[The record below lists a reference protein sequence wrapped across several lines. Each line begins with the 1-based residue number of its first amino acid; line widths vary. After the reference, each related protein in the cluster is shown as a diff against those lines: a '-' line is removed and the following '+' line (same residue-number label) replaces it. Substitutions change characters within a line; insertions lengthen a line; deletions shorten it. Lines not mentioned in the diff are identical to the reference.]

1 MAVLAFGFASPWLL
15 WGVALAAVP
24 VLIHLLYR
32 RKYRET
38 RWAAM
43 QFLVVAAQKQS
54 RSFRI
59 DQWLLLLL
67 RTLIPIAAA
76 IALAGPMF
84 SAPTQLSTTVRTQRV
99 LIVDT
104 SLSLAATDAQGLR
117 FERQRAQAEAL
128 LQMTQPGD
136 LWQLVRMAGT
146 APMVLISEPAR
157 QTLPVSEEL
166 RNLTATAERA
176 DVLNALRAASA
187 LLAKET
193 EVEVRE
199 VHILTDSQR
208 TTWRP
213 PQPQQQEELRDV
225 LQQLGTKARVVW
237 HDAADAPVVNAAVT
251 TMTTSATVVFPQQPI
266 RITATLRVF
275 GSDVP
280 VKRALRWLVDDRV
293 SSAET
298 LELSPGEELQREFTV
313 TPTTAGMLRIEARLD
328 GDGLPEDDRRRLV
341 IPVTATLPV
350 LLVDGRPSPQP
361 FENAVD
367 LLRLALV
374 PPTAENDLAT
384 GGVEVSVIS
393 DGELLGTDL
402 SRFATVFLCDVPRFT
417 DRDAEVLRQYV
428 GQGGA
433 LFIGV
438 GPSVKPENYNAVLY
452 RDGRDL
458 LPARLG
464 DVIGDAEQRQQRFVF
479 DPLEFQHPILQPF
492 RGNPN
497 TGFELT
503 QTFAYLKAT
512 PAPER
517 SRIVLKYDTG
527 DPALI
532 EAPYRDGRVM
542 LATTSLDRRWSAWPL
557 WGHSFVPMMQETLRY
572 FTSLKAAERTL
583 TVGQTLTAR
592 VEPQRSDDRVTI
604 RRLGGEGDSVTL
616 RPQANG
622 TSVSWDGP
630 RRPGFYAVES
640 NGSSRPQWF
649 AVNVDPRESDLA
661 PLSPGELRD
670 ELLRGLDAEL
680 YTPESA
686 ATRESWGPGQD
697 TAAAWGARWVLAGV
711 LLLLIIEPF
720 FAWNR
725 TAGLLVLAGLLVVGA
740 AATWGGLAG
749 AITVTMVLVAIGFM
763 WIRRHPSTQTVIP

>member
-15 WGVALAAVP
+15 WGIALAAVP

-32 RKYRET
+32 RRYRET
-38 RWAAM
+38 KWAAM
-43 QFLVVAAQKQS
+43 QFLVAAAQKQS

-59 DQWLLLLL
+59 DQWLLLLV

-84 SAPTQLSTTVRTQRV
+84 SAPTQHSSAIRTQRV
-99 LIVDT
+99 LIVDA
-104 SLSLAATDAQGLR
+104 SLSLAVTEEQGPR
-117 FERQRAQAEAL
+117 FDRQRAQAEAL
-128 LQMTQPGD
+128 LQTSQPGD

-146 APMVLISEPAR
+146 SPTVLISEPAR

-166 RNLTATAERA
+166 RNLTVSAERA
-176 DVLNALRAASA
+176 DVLTALRSALA
-187 LLAKET
+187 LLAKDAD
-193 EVEVRE
+193 VEVRE
-199 VHILTDSQR
+199 VHIFTDSQR

-213 PQPQQQEELRDV
+213 PAPQQQVELHDT
-225 LQQLGTKARVVW
+225 LQQLGKKARVVW
-237 HDAADAPVVNAAVT
+237 HDAAEAPMVNAAVT
-251 TMTTSATVVFPQQPI
+251 TMTTSASVVFPQQPV
-266 RITATLRVF
+266 RVVATLRVF

-280 VKRALRWLVDDRV
+280 VKRNLRWLVDDRV

-298 LELSPGEELQREFTV
+298 LELTPGEELQREFTV
-313 TPTTAGMLRIEARLD
+313 TPSAAGMLRMEARLD
-328 GDGLPEDDRRRLV
+328 ADRLPEDDRRRLV

-367 LLRLALV
+367 LLRVALV
-374 PPTAENDLAT
+374 PRT
-384 GGVEVSVIS
+384 GEADVTVGGIEVSVIS

-402 SRFATVFLCDVPRFT
+402 SRYAVVFLCDVPRLT

-428 GQGGA
+428 GTGGA

-438 GPSVKPENYNAVLY
+438 GPSVKTENYNAVLY

-458 LPARLG
+458 LPARLE

-479 DPLEFQHPILQPF
+479 DPMEFQHPILQPF

-517 SRIVLKYDTG
+517 ARVALRFDTG

-532 EAPYRDGRVM
+532 EAPYRDGRVI
-542 LATTSLDRRWSAWPL
+542 LATTSLDRRWSAWAL

-572 FTSLKAAERTL
+572 FTSLRAAERTL
-583 TVGQTLTAR
+583 TVGQPLTAR
-592 VEPQRSDDRVTI
+592 LDGQRTEDRVTI
-604 RRLGGEGDSVTL
+604 RRLGGDGDSVIL
-616 RPQANG
+616 RPQEDGA
-622 TSVSWDGP
+622 SVSWDGP
-630 RRPGFYAVES
+630 RVPGFYAVEIS
-640 NGSSRPQWF
+640 NSRPQWY

-670 ELLRGLDAEL
+670 ELLRGLDIEL
-680 YTPESA
+680 ASTETVATPEA
-686 ATRESWGPGQD
+686 WGPGQE
-697 TAAAWGARWVLAGV
+697 TAAAWGARWVLAAV
-711 LLLLIIEPF
+711 LLLLIVEPF
-720 FAWNR
+720 LAWNR
-725 TAGLLVLAGLLVVGA
+725 TAGMSVLVGLLVIGS
-740 AATWGGLAG
+740 AATWGGIMSAMGVVIVLA
-749 AITVTMVLVAIGFM
+749 ALIFM
-763 WIRRHPSTQTVIP
+763 WFRRNTGSTTAVW

>member
-1 MAVLAFGFASPWLL
+1 MSSFGFASPWLL

-43 QFLVVAAQKQS
+43 QFLVTAAQKQS

-59 DQWLLLLL
+59 DQWLLLLV

-76 IALAGPMF
+76 IAIAGPMF
-84 SAPTQLSTTVRTQRV
+84 SAPTQHSVTDRVQRL
-99 LIVDT
+99 LIVDA
-104 SLSLAATDAQGLR
+104 SLSLAATDGLGSR
-117 FERQRAQAEAL
+117 FDRQRAQAEAL
-128 LQMTQPGD
+128 LQQAQPGD

-146 APMVLISEPAR
+146 SPTVLISEPAR

-166 RNLTATAERA
+166 RNMTATTERA
-176 DVLNALRAASA
+176 DVLGALRAATA
-187 LLAKET
+187 LLAKDAD
-193 EVEVRE
+193 VEIRE
-199 VHILTDSQR
+199 VHLFTDSQR
-208 TTWRP
+208 TAWRP
-213 PQPQQQEELRDV
+213 PQPQQQEELHDA
-225 LQQLGTKARVVW
+225 LQQLGKRARLVW
-237 HDAADAPVVNAAVT
+237 HDSSDALIANAAVT
-251 TMTTSATVVFPQQPI
+251 SLMTTSTVVFPQQSV
-266 RITATLRVF
+266 RITATMRVF
-275 GSDVP
+275 GSDEP
-280 VKRALRWLVDDRV
+280 VKRTLRWLVDDRV

-298 LELSPGEELQREFTV
+298 IELSPGEELQREFTA
-313 TPTTAGMLRIEARLD
+313 TPASAGMLRVEARLD
-328 GDGLPEDDRRRLV
+328 ADGLPDDDRRRIV

-367 LLRLALV
+367 LLRLALA
-374 PPTAENDLAT
+374 PPTAENDLSN
-384 GGVEVSVIS
+384 GGVDVSVIT

-402 SRFATVFLCDVPRFT
+402 SRYAVVFLCDVPRFT

-428 GQGGA
+428 GQGGG

-438 GPSVKPENYNAVLY
+438 GPNVKPENYNAVLY
-452 RDGRDL
+452 RDGSDL

-464 DVIGDAEQRQQRFVF
+464 DVIGDADQRQQRFVF
-479 DPLEFQHPILQPF
+479 DPLDFQHPILQPF

-503 QTFAYLKAT
+503 QTFAYQKAT

-517 SRIVLKYDTG
+517 SRVFVQFDTG

-532 EAPYRDGRVM
+532 EAPYREGRVI
-542 LATTSLDRRWSAWPL
+542 LTTTSLDRRWSAWPL

-572 FTSLKAAERTL
+572 FLSLKAAERTL

-592 VEPQRSDDRVTI
+592 VDAQRTDDRVTI
-604 RRLGGEGDSVTL
+604 RRLGGEGEAVTV
-616 RPQANG
+616 RPQENG

-630 RRPGFYAVES
+630 RRPGFYAVEAS
-640 NGSSRPQWF
+640 GTTRAQWY
-649 AVNVDPRESDLA
+649 AVNVDPRESDLT

-670 ELLRGLDAEL
+670 ELLRGLEAEL
-680 YTPESA
+680 ATPESPS
-686 ATRESWGPGQD
+686 TREAARPGRE
-697 TAAAWGARWVLAGV
+697 TAASLGARWILAGV
-711 LLLLIIEPF
+711 LLLLIMEPF
-720 FAWNR
+720 LAWNR
-725 TAGLLVLAGLLVVGA
+725 TAGIAVLFGVIVIGL
-740 AATWGGLAG
+740 AATWGVLPG
-749 AITVTMVLVAIGFM
+749 AVVVIIAIVGAYFMQSRRSSITLP
-763 WIRRHPSTQTVIP
+763 RSP